1 MKKTIFVFVYY
12 FITILLYAK
21 EVQLAGSIANFQ
33 NRHNDEAVIQMNNNE
48 ELTYYKLFMEKERLC
63 VVKLIDIEKKNFN
76 PNSYELSMEAKNK
89 ANAFKLFLD
98 LMDKEKNVIKNK
110 IISET
115 GFGEVWVDALVL
127 RYCVYN
133 TRNIFVFCIED
144 GYRNYGGKLVVM
156 SEDGEIDF
164 EKRII
169 TNDLRQVLDGVMILN
184 KHYLCIAVY
193 DIAYHKTIFKI
204 IDISKYLTRSSFSKA
219 KKKYKIFIN
228 DCNDFTKSV
237 LREYK
242 KLWKEDY
249 KQKNS
254 DKSRFSIWKAWR
266 NHYKDISKKKG
277 EVYDASK

>member
-63 VVKLIDIEKKNFN
+63 VVKLIDMEKKSFN

-115 GFGEVWVDALVL
+115 GFGEVWIDTLVL

-204 IDISKYLTRSSFSKA
+204 IDISKCLTRSSFSKRSGF
-219 KKKYKIFIN
+219 Y
-228 DCNDFTKSV
+228 CRS
-237 LREYK
+237 
-242 KLWKEDY
+242 
-249 KQKNS
+249 
-254 DKSRFSIWKAWR
+254 
-266 NHYKDISKKKG
+266 
-277 EVYDASK
+277 